1 MAQNIF
7 LETVPAGATDDSP
20 RASCFGGTYAHL
32 TRTPRSEQSADPT
45 RRKLDLRSPPT
56 SASKGKAKA
65 AAPAPAASAR
75 GSAPAS
81 ARGASPLSARG
92 ASQSSARGPRQSK
105 KLSSGAQTDGANLP
119 AEAPAVAD
127 TPPPRTDP
135 EPAPPPP
142 PPPRSSSQALTACGI
157 FGLGLLGI
165 WAAALTWIV
174 FFQPS
179 SMLCP
184 SESADVPPAHSAA
197 VISDLGLP
205 SDPSQPQL
213 RCYWVLPPPP
223 PAPPPPRPMMPM
235 GRPAPPPSPSPPPPS
250 PSPPPPEPQ
259 QPPPPP
265 GPPPPPPKP
274 PLPPY
279 APGWK
284 PQRNGPGSAGVFSKW
299 RTHVEELWAK
309 PPSPPSAGG
318 GLDLLGTTPG
328 VLAPIVDDP
337 KLSLLASTAS
347 LLCTLIAAAIGLWL
361 RLGAHVLQAH
371 FPRTLAF
378 LLLLQLATL
387 VGAVAAPAS
396 LWFRTFSSQGS
407 VAPLVAAAPGLA
419 MVLASAVQLMM
430 IGSFV
435 LYRLEVL
442 LGDIAARDQ
451 RQARFAARAAEHA
464 KVFGSPR
471 PAACSARPTTV
482 GGETLMV

>member
-1 MAQNIF
+1 M
-7 LETVPAGATDDSP
+7 
-20 RASCFGGTYAHL
+20 
-32 TRTPRSEQSADPT
+32 
-45 RRKLDLRSPPT
+45 LRSR
-56 SASKGKAKA
+56 AHAG
-65 AAPAPAASAR
+65 R
-75 GSAPAS
+75 GNQRSFQVV
-81 ARGASPLSARG
+81 L
-92 ASQSSARGPRQSK
+92 RQMVPIY
-105 KLSSGAQTDGANLP
+105 LLRLRLWQ
-119 AEAPAVAD
+119 

-250 PSPPPPEPQ
+250 PSPPPPELQ

-299 RTHVEELWAK
+299 RTHVEEPGRSRHLHLQL
-309 PPSPPSAGG
+309 AGDS
-318 GLDLLGTTPG
+318 DLLGTTPG

-387 VGAVAAPAS
+387 VGAIAAPLRSGFGRSAAKVQW
-396 LWFRTFSSQGS
+396 LRSSQQLPALPWFWL
-407 VAPLVAAAPGLA
+407 AP
-419 MVLASAVQLMM
+419 S
-430 IGSFV
+430 S
-435 LYRLEVL
+435 
-442 LGDIAARDQ
+442 
-451 RQARFAARAAEHA
+451 
-464 KVFGSPR
+464 
-471 PAACSARPTTV
+471 
-482 GGETLMV
+482 